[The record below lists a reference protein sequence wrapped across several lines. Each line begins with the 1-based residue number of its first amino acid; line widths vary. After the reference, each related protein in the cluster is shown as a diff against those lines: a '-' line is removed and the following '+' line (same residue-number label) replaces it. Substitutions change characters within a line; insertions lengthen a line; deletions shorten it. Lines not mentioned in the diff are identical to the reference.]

1 MELRSPIVCVVGHV
15 DHGKTTLLDQIRG
28 TAVAAKEPGAITQ
41 HIGATEVS
49 RSTIVRLTAPLQK
62 EQGVQV
68 KGLLFIDTPGHH
80 AFTTLRTRG
89 TSLADLAILVVDISD
104 NFQQQTAELLK
115 MLRRFKTPFVVAA
128 NKIDR
133 IPSFAPSPGEPFI
146 ALWEKQ
152 PERWRNDLE
161 QRIYNFVGRFSEHGY
176 SAERYDRIRDFARNI
191 AVVPMCART
200 GEGIPDLLL
209 VLVGLAQRFLAKELE
224 ISPEAP
230 GHGTILEVKEEKGH
244 GVVLDAVLWDGSL
257 KRGDSVAV
265 ATRGEP
271 AVARLRT
278 ILLPGKTPGDLRSA
292 ESVTAAA
299 GVRLV
304 APGLERA
311 VPGMPLRAIP
321 KGEQGKV
328 VAELKSEVAE
338 MAVKTDPLGVSVK
351 ADTLGSLEALTL
363 ELRGAE
369 IPVQKAVVGDVSRRD
384 VVEAAALKEKNPLLS
399 VLLGFNVRVL
409 PEAQEEAHRLGVP
422 LFSGEVIYKLIT
434 EYREWLVAKREAMEK
449 ARLDSVAR
457 AAKFQVLPDYLFRAS
472 KPMVVGVRVLAG
484 TLRPGVNLMKTD
496 GKSVGKLK
504 SLQKEN
510 KSIPEAKNGD
520 EVAVSIDGPTFG
532 RQVRESD
539 VLYVE
544 MNERDV
550 RVSRGLKEKLGAD
563 EMEVLEEIVVK
574 RRAASGNP
582 LWGVGT

>member
-28 TAVAAKEPGAITQ
+28 TAVAAREPGAITQ

-49 RSTIVRLTAPLQK
+49 RSTLVRLTAPLQR
-62 EQGVQV
+62 EEAVQV
-68 KGLLFIDTPGHH
+68 KGLLFIDTPGHQ
-80 AFTTLRTRG
+80 AFTTLRARG
-89 TSLADLAILVVDISD
+89 TSLADLAILVVDVAD
-104 NFQQQTAELLK
+104 AFQQQTAELLK

-128 NKIDR
+128 NKMDR
-133 IPSFAPSPGEPFI
+133 LPSFAPEPGAPFVK
-146 ALWEKQ
+146 LWERQ
-152 PERWRNDLE
+152 PERWRKELE
-161 QRIYNFVGRFSEHGY
+161 ERLYNFVGRFSEHGY

-191 AVVPMCART
+191 AVVPLCAKT

-209 VLVGLAQRFLAKELE
+209 VLVGLAQKFLAKELE
-224 ISPEAP
+224 VSPDAP
-230 GHGTILEVKEEKGH
+230 GHGTVLEVKEEKGH
-244 GVVLDAVLWDGSL
+244 GVVLDAVLWDGHL
-257 KRGDSVAV
+257 RKGDSVAV
-265 ATRGEP
+265 ATGGEP

-278 ILLPGKTPGDLRSA
+278 ILLPGGPA

-311 VPGMPLRAIP
+311 VPGLPLRGVP
-321 KGEQGKV
+321 KGGQGKV

-338 MAVKTDPLGVSVK
+338 MAVKTDPLGVAVK

-369 IPVQKAVVGDVSRRD
+369 IPVQKAAVGDVSRRD
-384 VVEAAALKEKNPLLS
+384 VVEAAALKERNPLLA

-422 LFSGEVIYKLIT
+422 LFNGEVIYKLIT
-434 EYREWLVAKREAMEK
+434 EYREWLVRKREAMERE
-449 ARLDSVAR
+449 RLDSVAR
-457 AAKFQVLPDYLFRAS
+457 AAKFQVLPDYVFRAS
-472 KPMVVGVRVLAG
+472 KPLIVGVRVLGG

-496 GKSVGKLK
+496 GNAVGKLK
-504 SLQKEN
+504 SIQKEN
-510 KSIPEAKNGD
+510 KPVAEAKNGD

-544 MNERDV
+544 MGERDV
-550 RVSRGLKEKLGAD
+550 RVSRGLAAKLPED
-563 EMEVLEEIVVK
+563 EMEVLEEIVQK
-574 RRAASGNP
+574 RRAVTGNP

>member
-28 TAVAAKEPGAITQ
+28 TAVAAKEAGAITQ

-49 RSTIVRLTAPLQK
+49 RATIARLTAPLQK
-62 EQGVQV
+62 QEAVRV

-80 AFTTLRTRG
+80 AFTTLRARG
-89 TSLADLAILVVDISD
+89 TSLADLAVLVVDVAD

-133 IPSFAPSPGEPFI
+133 LPSFAPSPGEPFVT
-146 ALWEKQ
+146 LWEGQ
-152 PERWRNDLE
+152 PERWRLELE
-161 QRIYNFVGRFSEHGY
+161 QRLYNFVGRFSEHGY

-224 ISPEAP
+224 VDPGAP
-230 GHGTILEVKEEKGH
+230 GHGTVLEVKEEKGH

-257 KRGDSVAV
+257 RKGDSVAV
-265 ATRGEP
+265 ATGGEP
-271 AVARLRT
+271 AVARART
-278 ILLPGKTPGDLRSA
+278 LLLPGGPA
-292 ESVTAAA
+292 ETVTAAA

-311 VPGMPLRAIP
+311 VPGMPLRVVP

-328 VAELKSEVAE
+328 VSELKAEVSE
-338 MAVKTDPLGVSVK
+338 MAVKTDPLGVFVK

-363 ELRGAE
+363 ELRGTE

-384 VVEAAALKEKNPLLS
+384 VVEAAALKERNPLLS

-422 LFSGEVIYKLIT
+422 LFNGDVIYKLIT
-434 EYREWLVAKREAMEK
+434 EYREWLVQKREAMEK

-457 AAKFQVLPDYLFRAS
+457 AAKFQVLPDHVFRAS

-484 TLRPGVNLMKTD
+484 TLRPGVDLMNRE
-496 GKSVGKLK
+496 GKPIGQLK
-504 SLQKEN
+504 SIQKEN
-510 KSIPEAKNGD
+510 KPVQEARSGD

-539 VLYVE
+539 ILYVE

-550 RVSRGLKEKLGAD
+550 RLSRGLAAKLPAD
-563 EMEVLEEIVVK
+563 EMEALEEIVQK
-574 RRAASGNP
+574 RRAVTGNP
-582 LWGVGT
+582 LWGVGA